1 MANPFCFPYSG
12 GTLAPGPSPPFP
24 TTFAPFPPPQLIAS
38 PLPPAIPG
46 QVPPQFGVGPFPQL
60 YVLSYPSPPVSPT
73 GYYGPAPTS
82 HIAIVPPEV
91 STRCPF
97 CHPSSCARSKI
108 FRFSFQWG
116 VDYLGPP
123 PQVPS
128 NTQPL
133 SEYQST
139 FYLI

>member
-1 MANPFCFPYSG
+1 MSFGSGCPSPG

-82 HIAIVPPEV
+82 HIAIVPPE
-91 STRCPF
+91 
-97 CHPSSCARSKI
+97 
-108 FRFSFQWG
+108 WG

-133 SEYQST
+133 NQPGVHSAVA
-139 FYLI
+139 